1 MITKIAQTRA
11 TAHVGVS
18 FNDHSP
24 AAVAAMPS
32 NLDAALTEEQL
43 NLLQNFML
51 KKILQCRKLG
61 KRRTLFR

>member
-18 FNDHSP
+18 FNDLSP

-51 KKILQCRKLG
+51 KNSSVS
-61 KRRTLFR
+61 

>member
-1 MITKIAQTRA
+1 MRIEMITKIAQTRA

-18 FNDHSP
+18 FNDLSP

-51 KKILQCRKLG
+51 KNSSVS
-61 KRRTLFR
+61 